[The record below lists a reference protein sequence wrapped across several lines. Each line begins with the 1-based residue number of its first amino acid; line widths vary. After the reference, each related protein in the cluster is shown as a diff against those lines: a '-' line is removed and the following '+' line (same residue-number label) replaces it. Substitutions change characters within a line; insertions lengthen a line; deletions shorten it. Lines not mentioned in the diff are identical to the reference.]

1 MPALDRATAPVQQH
15 QWVWAGVLSAAGLM
29 TIVLVAG
36 LLLMKRR
43 RSSQHT
49 YPSLLLPPKQAVA
62 VKNVNP
68 KVVQSA
74 AGLRQVIS
82 PVQSPLSTDSTPSPI
97 TPFHSL
103 LEERTR
109 KLSPGELPEHRG
121 KIDFELAYDPCSYSL
136 QVTVVGCADLCEVEL
151 SRDGQCLLDPYVK
164 IQLLPDK
171 EHRVKTRIVRSTTN
185 PIYEE
190 QFTLYGV
197 GPEQIN
203 NAALYFQVVAF
214 DRYSRDT
221 VIGEGVYR
229 LEDSDLTNQNNVKLS
244 VDLRGEVGSESGEVL
259 VSLTYQPAFNNLTA
273 VILKA
278 RALPIRA
285 NHHIDPY
292 VKLYLRKE
300 NGERLVKK
308 KTHVKRGNQHPV
320 YNESFVLELPEDK
333 LDTALIDLQVVNHDR
348 NNRND
353 VIGRAL
359 LNRDDPHVQE
369 VLANPGRQVSKWH
382 HLE

>member
-1 MPALDRATAPVQQH
+1 MK
-15 QWVWAGVLSAAGLM
+15 
-29 TIVLVAG
+29 
-36 LLLMKRR
+36 KRR
-43 RSSQHT
+43 QPA
-49 YPSLLLPPKQAVA
+49 YPSLLLPSKQSVA

-82 PVQSPLSTDSTPSPI
+82 PVQSPLSTDSSPSPI

-103 LEERTR
+103 LEDRTR

-121 KIDFELAYDPCSYSL
+121 QVDFELSYDPLVHSL
-136 QVTVVGCADLCEVEL
+136 QVTVVSCKDLCEVEL

-171 EHRVKTRIVRSTTN
+171 EHRVKTRIVRSTTS
-185 PIYEE
+185 PVYEE

-197 GPEQIN
+197 GAEHLQT
-203 NAALYFQVVAF
+203 AAIHFQVVAF

-221 VIGEGVYR
+221 VIGEGIYR
-229 LEDSDLTNQNNVKLS
+229 LEDADLTNQNSVKLS
-244 VDLRGEVGSESGEVL
+244 VGLTGEAASEQGEVL

-273 VILKA
+273 VVLKA
-278 RALPIRA
+278 RALPVGA
-285 NHHIDPY
+285 NKHIDPY
-292 VKLYLRKE
+292 IKLYLRKE

-333 LDTALIDLQVVNHDR
+333 LDTALIDLQVINHDR

-359 LNRDDPHVQE
+359 LNKEDPHVQE